1 MPDLTLWTTVPD
13 SRQLRAA
20 PRVSCSL
27 QSFSAT
33 PSFVEFVR
41 LVHKIQKA
49 QHMLYILVVFIV
61 IYHLVVAD
69 HVE

>member
-1 MPDLTLWTTVPD
+1 MAYQCLIEDNFA
-13 SRQLRAA
+13 QLLGCHVASK
-20 PRVSCSL
+20 VFQLL
-27 QSFSAT
+27 Q
-33 PSFVEFVR
+33 SFVEFVR